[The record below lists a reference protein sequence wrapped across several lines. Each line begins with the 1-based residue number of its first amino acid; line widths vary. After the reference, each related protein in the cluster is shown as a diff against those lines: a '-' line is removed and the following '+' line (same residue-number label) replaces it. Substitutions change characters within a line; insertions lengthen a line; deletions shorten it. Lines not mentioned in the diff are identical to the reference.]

1 MSNPVFNSNDYEV
14 QATLTE
20 ARADTLYYLRGAD
33 NVHEG
38 SLTVNNF
45 YVQGIDPPNDSNMDL
60 TIGLNAATIQIGG
73 GNAALITTIK
83 KLKTQGVLKAEDGI
97 ETSSVGLTGAMTH
110 TGTEVNVTGML
121 YANAGL
127 SMGSA
132 LIDLGQ
138 PTATRVIGNLGYV
151 STTTLVN
158 QNFGSTANNR
168 TLWNFIGWPI
178 GVWAVNIK
186 LQFSVHPGI
195 SNINVNF
202 GRNVNYTQYAY
213 IQQPTTATQSKSVF
227 VSINTVCVLP
237 VPSQIQINCTA
248 TYTGTVPSLLGEGIP
263 VSITRIG

>member
-38 SLTVNNF
+38 SLTVPHF

-97 ETSSVGLTGAMTH
+97 ETSSVNVTGSSTH
-110 TGTEVNVTGML
+110 TGTEINVTGML

-132 LIDLGQ
+132 LIDLGGS
-138 PTATRVIGNLGYV
+138 TATRVIGNLGYNLRYTAFPATV
-151 STTTLVN
+151 FFGASGTSRNFWSQTGFPANSVWSVN
-158 QNFGSTANNR
+158 A
-168 TLWNFIGWPI
+168 I
-178 GVWAVNIK
+178 
-186 LQFSVHPGI
+186 LQFNVHPGI
-195 SNINVNF
+195 TNLTVTCGNGASSKNF
-202 GRNVNYTQYAY
+202 GWVQRPITV
-213 IQQPTTATQSKSVF
+213 TAT
-227 VSINTVCVLP
+227 SIVTINLNTII
-237 VPSQIQINCTA
+237 SISSIF
-248 TYTGTVPSLLGEGIP
+248 GFLLA
-263 VSITRIG
+263 V

>member
-1 MSNPVFNSNDYEV
+1 MAVFNSNDYEV
-14 QATLTE
+14 QTALTQ
-20 ARADTLYYLRGAD
+20 ARADNLYYIRDGD

-60 TIGLNAATIQIGG
+60 TIGLNASTIQIGG
-73 GNAALITTIK
+73 GNAAVVTTIK

-97 ETSSVGLTGAMTH
+97 ETSSIGLTGALSH

-127 SMGSA
+127 NMGSS

-138 PTATRVIGNLGYV
+138 PTATRVSGNLGYV
-151 STTTLVN
+151 YTGTLSN
-158 QNFGSTANNR
+158 QNLSTNNR
-168 TLWNFIGWPI
+168 TLLNLIGWPI

-186 LQFSVHPGI
+186 LQFTVHPGI
-195 SNINVNF
+195 SNINILF

-227 VSINTVCVLP
+227 VSINTVCALL
-237 VPSQIQINCTA
+237 VPSHFQINSNA
-248 TYTGTVPSLLGEGIP
+248 TYTGTVPSLSGAGSS